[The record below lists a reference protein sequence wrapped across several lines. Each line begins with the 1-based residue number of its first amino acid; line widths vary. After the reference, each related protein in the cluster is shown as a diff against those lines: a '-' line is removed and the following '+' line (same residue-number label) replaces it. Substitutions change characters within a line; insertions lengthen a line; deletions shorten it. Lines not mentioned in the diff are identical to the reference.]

1 MEKLLS
7 KLLNKKQ
14 KKKHLLCSR
23 NAFLA
28 EKIKFIYNVFLEIN
42 QGKK

>member
-7 KLLNKKQ
+7 KLLNKN
-14 KKKHLLCSR
+14 KKKKPLLCSR

-28 EKIKFIYNVFLEIN
+28 EKITFIYNVFL
-42 QGKK
+42 

>member
-7 KLLNKKQ
+7 KLLNKN
-14 KKKHLLCSR
+14 KKKPLLCSR

-28 EKIKFIYNVFLEIN
+28 EKITFIYNVFL
-42 QGKK
+42 